1 MSYEIYK
8 YIHICG
14 LGLAAFAF
22 GALAMR
28 PNEPT
33 QRKRVSIAHGIGL
46 FLILLGGFGMA
57 ARMKISTTEP
67 WVLFKIIVWL
77 GLGGFLAISKR
88 KPEIATQVQ
97 IALIALATVAAYLGI
112 FHRQL

>member
-28 PNEPT
+28 PDDSAK
-33 QRKRVSIAHGIGL
+33 RKMVSIAHGIGL

-57 ARMKISTTEP
+57 ARLKISTAEP

-88 KPEIATQVQ
+88 KPEIAGKVQ
-97 IALIALATVAAYLGI
+97 IALIALAAVAAYLGI
-112 FHRQL
+112 FHHQL